1 MSDKFNNK
9 YRIPTNRLQ
18 GFDYGSN
25 AFYFVT
31 ICTKNKEH
39 YFGEIISNSVET
51 YNNASS
57 LINNVKPHNDVAHIN
72 NNVET
77 DNYPSFNNNNY
88 FQNMNNTHNSASLR
102 ATQIG
107 KIAWKYWME
116 IPNHYPFV
124 MLDEFVVMPN
134 HVHGILYL
142 NQTNKTDWT
151 PNKFGP
157 QSNNLGAIIRAYKS
171 SVKRYANQNNIEF
184 EWQSRYHDRIIRDDN
199 EYYAVK
205 NYIINNPDNWRL
217 DELY

>member
-1 MSDKFNNK
+1 MNKFQSK
-9 YRIPTNRLQ
+9 YRISTNRLS

-39 YFGEIISNSVET
+39 YFGEIITNKVE
-51 YNNASS
+51 
-57 LINNVKPHNDVAHIN
+57 PHYDAAHIN
-72 NNVET
+72 INVET
-77 DNYPSFNNNNY
+77 DNYPSFNNNNN
-88 FQNMNNTHNSASLR
+88 FQNMNNTHNGASLR
-102 ATQIG
+102 MTEIG
-107 KIAWKYWME
+107 EIACKYWME

-134 HVHGILYL
+134 HIHGILYL
-142 NQTNKTDWT
+142 NPINKTDWT
-151 PNKFGP
+151 SNKFGP

-205 NYIINNPDNWRL
+205 NYIINNPENWRL